1 MNNDVT
7 ILNNLDPNQ
16 IIYRFMG
23 LDKFIYLICRK
34 KLWFTRGDK
43 LGDEHEGSLPKK
55 LVDARNERLDKE
67 VLQNTIKFS
76 KIQEIKRK
84 FENGSRLYRQTR
96 FVSCWTRNDCES
108 LLMWKIYTPNST
120 GVAIKST
127 VKRLSECFIRQP
139 NDFFER
145 KYMTISETI
154 YEDYIDTDQLELEQI
169 FYKRHAYAYENEIRA
184 VASFLSTIETPD
196 KMETDVDLDVLIDKI
211 YMLSSQDSN
220 ILKGLVENLICKYNL
235 SKEVL
240 IPRFDIKAYF

>member
-1 MNNDVT
+1 
-7 ILNNLDPNQ
+7 
-16 IIYRFMG
+16 
-23 LDKFIYLICRK
+23 
-34 KLWFTRGDK
+34 
-43 LGDEHEGSLPKK
+43 
-55 LVDARNERLDKE
+55 
-67 VLQNTIKFS
+67 
-76 KIQEIKRK
+76 
-84 FENGSRLYRQTR
+84 
-96 FVSCWTRNDCES
+96 
-108 LLMWKIYTPNST
+108 MWKIYTPNST

-127 VKRLSECFIRQP
+127 VKKLSECFIRQP

-211 YMLSSQDSN
+211 YVLSSQDSN